1 MLPIRS
7 LFSLFLA
14 LGLLGLIS
22 SPKVLALSASDLLP
36 AEEAFRLSHHEEPS
50 SVVFRWDIAD
60 GYHLYRK
67 HYFVIMVIIPELYHF
82 QMLDLIPYQLK
93 LF

>member
-36 AEEAFRLSHHEEPS
+36 AEEAFRLSHQ
-50 SVVFRWDIAD
+50 VWCFD
-60 GYHLYRK
+60 GILPMAT
-67 HYFVIMVIIPELYHF
+67 ISIGSI
-82 QMLDLIPYQLK
+82 
-93 LF
+93 